1 MKKELEEKENV
12 AEAKRMELLRQAGIE
27 HLRLQFGK
35 KPTPTCKSLQER
47 ASQGMQMRENHGRWL
62 PQINMQSTSPAV

>member
-1 MKKELEEKENV
+1 MAAAQMKKELEEKENV

-35 KPTPTCKSLQER
+35 KPTPTCKSLQEKVAR
-47 ASQGMQMRENHGRWL
+47 ACKCAKTMAAGYHK
-62 PQINMQSTSPAV
+62 